1 MLGDNNI
8 EISTST
14 TANYILEIK
23 RGVFWSKRRL
33 ELNFKTIKYYDPSK
47 MNTNLS

>member
-14 TANYILEIK
+14 TAIYNLEIK
-23 RGVFWSKRRL
+23 RGVFWSKRRI
-33 ELNFKTIKYYDPSK
+33 ELNSKTIKYFDPSK
-47 MNTNLS
+47 MITNLT